1 MATDIDFPAAID
13 AKEYGE
19 EREDNAL
26 PWDKIPAAN
35 YFEVAQARDAVA
47 FLTPKHIERIAKDPE
62 FVALNEELK
71 IRDERNALK
80 YLSLN
85 YQKRK
90 IENDKDDARRLKDLN
105 ARFKREGKKPLKDLD
120 DLAKDYEAPDFYL
133 KEAERM
139 AADLVQFETEKMGM
153 NQKSTN

>member
-1 MATDIDFPAAID
+1 
-13 AKEYGE
+13 
-19 EREDNAL
+19 
-26 PWDKIPAAN
+26 
-35 YFEVAQARDAVA
+35 
-47 FLTPKHIERIAKDPE
+47 TPKHVERIAKDPE

-90 IENDKDDARRLKDLN
+90 VENDKDDARRLKDLN

-120 DLAKDYEAPDFYL
+120 DLAKVMRRLD
-133 KEAERM
+133 
-139 AADLVQFETEKMGM
+139 
-153 NQKSTN
+153 